1 MNSLQLAAREW
12 RERSQRARPRALIVV
27 GVLLLGVACGS
38 SQGSAGPAG
47 GSAANAAGN
56 GAATGGEAG
65 SDIAG
70 HSGGPG
76 AGTGGANSGSAGA
89 NGGNGG
95 ASAGNGGASVGAAGS
110 GGRVDAGAGGT
121 SGGATA
127 GGGDGVQLLTCPAN
141 PPRPS
146 ESCTGGR
153 VCMYEDCAGAGR
165 TLATCGNFGSARTTW
180 GVQTAPCGA
189 VHCAGLPN
197 QMSCTSGQICAVSE
211 GGTIAGT
218 CASSACGS
226 GPVTCACAHAACT
239 DCLISGSAEQ
249 GFTVTCN
256 SCPQGGCP

>member
-1 MNSLQLAAREW
+1 MKPIPLAAREW
-12 RERSQRARPRALIVV
+12 RRRSQRAWPRALIAV
-27 GVLLLGVACGS
+27 GALLLGVACGS
-38 SQGSAGPAG
+38 SQGSSVPPG
-47 GSAANAAGN
+47 GSRANAAGN
-56 GAATGGEAG
+56 GGATGGEAG
-65 SDIAG
+65 SNVAG
-70 HSGGPG
+70 HSGGPS

-89 NGGNGG
+89 NGGHGG
-95 ASAGNGGASVGAAGS
+95 ASGNGGASDGVAGS
-110 GGRVDAGAGGT
+110 GGKVDAGAGGG

-127 GGGDGVQLLTCPAN
+127 GGGGGGQVLACPAN
-141 PPRPS
+141 PPHVS
-146 ESCTGGR
+146 DSCTAENR
-153 VCMYEDCAGAGR
+153 VCSYEDCAGAGR
-165 TLATCGNFGSARTTW
+165 TVATCGRFGSARLTW

-218 CASSACGS
+218 CAPSSCGS

-239 DCLISGSAEQ
+239 DCMIWGSAEQ